1 MNLLQLSPFIYF
13 STIVYGI
20 IVIFDLSVRVK
31 FRIGLKITLLL
42 LVVSIITINLIFLIH
57 QQISIWSHFLILSR
71 LVAQSAIYI
80 FFTKL
85 LIKKTPK
92 WLDLLAIS
100 YVCLSLIR
108 LIVMYFST
116 NFIFL
121 DGSMINISYTSQI
134 GYLNSVIF
142 LIIRVMSLFIIFYL
156 LLTLIKLK
164 SSNNI
169 YFYSLKRWT
178 YLFFALPVSGIIL
191 NSIIFFSLKSG
202 VYIDL
207 IASIATFLMLIMI
220 NFRPV
225 FLNSQDFDI
234 NYFSSFKRSNSLNLT
249 EDNFFKPFFNNH
261 YYLNKNAT
269 IEDFCMQNDI
279 QESDSFNEQI
289 IKSYNMSFANL
300 IQKYRIDYFVEIAKL
315 PKYQNYSIES
325 LANEAGFSSRT
336 SLNKPF
342 KKFHGGT
349 PSDYIESIN
358 T

>member
-31 FRIGLKITLLL
+31 FRIGLKSILLL
-42 LVVSIITINLIFLIH
+42 LVVSIISINLIFLIH

-134 GYLNSVIF
+134 GYLNTVIF

-164 SSNNI
+164 VQTIFISIHSKGGLT
-169 YFYSLKRWT
+169 YFCTTSIRYYFKLYHFLFIKKRCL
-178 YLFFALPVSGIIL
+178 Y
-191 NSIIFFSLKSG
+191 
-202 VYIDL
+202 
-207 IASIATFLMLIMI
+207 
-220 NFRPV
+220 
-225 FLNSQDFDI
+225 
-234 NYFSSFKRSNSLNLT
+234 
-249 EDNFFKPFFNNH
+249 
-261 YYLNKNAT
+261 
-269 IEDFCMQNDI
+269 
-279 QESDSFNEQI
+279 
-289 IKSYNMSFANL
+289 
-300 IQKYRIDYFVEIAKL
+300 
-315 PKYQNYSIES
+315 
-325 LANEAGFSSRT
+325 
-336 SLNKPF
+336 
-342 KKFHGGT
+342 
-349 PSDYIESIN
+349 
-358 T
+358 